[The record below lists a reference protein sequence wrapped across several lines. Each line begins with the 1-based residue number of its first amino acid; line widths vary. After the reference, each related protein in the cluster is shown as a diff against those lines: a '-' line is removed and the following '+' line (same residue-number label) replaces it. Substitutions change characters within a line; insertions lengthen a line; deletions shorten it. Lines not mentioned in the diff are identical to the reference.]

1 MYAIIATGGKQYKVA
16 EGDVIKV
23 EKLGV
28 EAGET
33 VTFDN
38 VIAVSND
45 GLKVGEDVKDASVTA
60 SVVEN
65 GKNRKVIVYK
75 YKRKT
80 GYHKKNGHRQQ
91 YTKVKI
97 EKING
102 SSGVIMIT
110 IKVRKKNGS
119 YEEFISKGHAGY
131 AEAGQDIVCAAVS
144 ALIITTVNSLEKFTD
159 DKFDVQEKDGFV
171 SIHFR
176 NDLSERGMLLMDS
189 LLLGLTEIAGSYNN
203 RYLTVK
209 VKEV

>member
-1 MYAIIATGGKQYKVA
+1 
-16 EGDVIKV
+16 
-23 EKLGV
+23 
-28 EAGET
+28 
-33 VTFDN
+33 
-38 VIAVSND
+38 
-45 GLKVGEDVKDASVTA
+45 
-60 SVVEN
+60 
-65 GKNRKVIVYK
+65 
-75 YKRKT
+75 
-80 GYHKKNGHRQQ
+80 
-91 YTKVKI
+91 
-97 EKING
+97 
-102 SSGVIMIT
+102 MIT

-144 ALIITTVNSLEKFTD
+144 ALIINTVNSLEKFTD

-176 NDLSERGMLLMDS
+176 NNLSERAMLLMDS

>member
-1 MYAIIATGGKQYKVA
+1 
-16 EGDVIKV
+16 
-23 EKLGV
+23 
-28 EAGET
+28 
-33 VTFDN
+33 
-38 VIAVSND
+38 
-45 GLKVGEDVKDASVTA
+45 
-60 SVVEN
+60 
-65 GKNRKVIVYK
+65 
-75 YKRKT
+75 
-80 GYHKKNGHRQQ
+80 
-91 YTKVKI
+91 
-97 EKING
+97 
-102 SSGVIMIT
+102 MIT

-176 NDLSERGMLLMDS
+176 NDLSVRGMLLMDS

>member
-1 MYAIIATGGKQYKVA
+1 
-16 EGDVIKV
+16 
-23 EKLGV
+23 
-28 EAGET
+28 
-33 VTFDN
+33 
-38 VIAVSND
+38 
-45 GLKVGEDVKDASVTA
+45 
-60 SVVEN
+60 
-65 GKNRKVIVYK
+65 
-75 YKRKT
+75 
-80 GYHKKNGHRQQ
+80 
-91 YTKVKI
+91 
-97 EKING
+97 
-102 SSGVIMIT
+102 MIT

-159 DKFDVQEKDGFV
+159 DNFDVHEKDGFV

-176 NDLSERGMLLMDS
+176 NNLSERAMLLMDS